1 MSPFGTCGLR
11 GTESRG
17 GSSPRHPKGGS
28 SPGALGSSD
37 HPVAR
42 AMGLGG
48 QRKDTGEHAASAPV
62 PPSAFLGPF
71 LVAEL

>member
-1 MSPFGTCGLR
+1 MSAFGTYGLR
-11 GTESRG
+11 GPESRG
-17 GSSPRHPKGGS
+17 GASPRHPEGGS

-42 AMGLGG
+42 EMALGG
-48 QRKDTGEHAASAPV
+48 QHRDTGEHAASAPV